1 MTTQLLTYTFAT
13 QVALLIAS
21 GADVQ
26 ARNCYGSTPLHT
38 AAVSAMRTAAKLLLS
53 AGADVN
59 AANNGGW
66 TPLQYAVRGGE
77 GFCDTGFVEFLV
89 RATACVPFSH
99 AWPRG

>member
-1 MTTQLLTYTFAT
+1 MTLLLTCAFAT

-38 AAVSAMRTAAKLLLS
+38 AAVSAMRTAAKLLLA

-89 RATACVPFSH
+89 RATRVRAIQP

>member
-1 MTTQLLTYTFAT
+1 ML
-13 QVALLIAS
+13 QVSLLIAA
-21 GADVQ
+21 GADVR

-38 AAVSAMRTAAKLLLS
+38 AAASAMRQAAALLLG

-89 RATACVPFSH
+89 RAVRRAFCMH
-99 AWPRG
+99 ARG